1 MGVVWK
7 ARDTKLDREVAIKF
21 LPQAFAADTD
31 RMARFQREA
40 KLLASLHHPNIA
52 SIFGFETTADGSFL
66 VMELVEG
73 EDLAAVLGN
82 GAVPVDEAVDIARQ
96 IAEGLAEAHEKGIV
110 HRDLKPANVKR
121 MPDGKVKVL
130 DFGLA
135 RAYAD
140 PPEGEESATSAP
152 TMTAAMTRAG
162 AILGTAAYMSPEQA
176 RGKKIDRRADVWAF
190 GCVLYEMLTGMRC
203 FSGDTATDVLANIVT
218 QEPDWNALP
227 PDLPYRVR
235 ELLQHTLEKDPRR
248 RPRDMGD
255 IGLVI
260 EKSGVDVAT
269 PALPFESGRKSPRL
283 FFWGALFAL
292 SAAVVI
298 GLITRPWSRRPEPAN
313 ILEGAT
319 FTRMTDSAGSE
330 SSVAISRDGKNI
342 AYLSDRGG
350 RFNIWVVAVGT
361 GQPFNLTRERDLTV
375 VSFLR
380 SVDFSPDGSEV
391 WLPGSLFGRLQRM
404 PLNGGTPR
412 NWLDPHAINASW
424 SPDGEHVVYQTS
436 DPGDPLI
443 VANPDGSD
451 RREILNSGA
460 GFHQHYPTW
469 GADGW
474 IYMVRGRENTKEMD
488 LWRVRPDGTGVE
500 PLNTGT
506 LEPIFPTPVD
516 ENTLLFI
523 AQEQDG
529 AGPWLWSLDLE
540 DRSVRRLSF
549 GLERYTSISVSAD
562 GRRMAAS
569 VASPQ
574 AGLWQVPISDEI
586 VTENDV
592 SPFELPT
599 LRALAPRFGPEDL
612 FYLSSRGSRDGLW
625 RYGDGEANEI
635 WKGTEAPLLEPV
647 AVSNDGELIA
657 LVLRQNE
664 RNVLHVLSA
673 DGAEI
678 RVLASAIHVRGS
690 ISWSPDGAWVVAGG
704 NDPDGNRGLFKIN
717 VRGDQVERIVK
728 GQAVN
733 PVWSPAGDLIVYD
746 GPQVN
751 ATGPVLGVRPDG
763 KTVELPDMESLVP
776 GQRVRF
782 LPDGRGLI
790 HMKTSANFHQDFW
803 LLDLET
809 KEDRQL
815 TRLDDAGTISTFDIT
830 PDGTRIVFDRMREN
844 GDVVLIDLA
853 DRESE

>member
-227 PDLPYRVR
+227 PDLPFRVR

-298 GLITRPWSRRPEPAN
+298 GLIT
-313 ILEGAT
+313 G
-319 FTRMTDSAGSE
+319 
-330 SSVAISRDGKNI
+330 
-342 AYLSDRGG
+342 
-350 RFNIWVVAVGT
+350 
-361 GQPFNLTRERDLTV
+361 
-375 VSFLR
+375 
-380 SVDFSPDGSEV
+380 
-391 WLPGSLFGRLQRM
+391 
-404 PLNGGTPR
+404 
-412 NWLDPHAINASW
+412 
-424 SPDGEHVVYQTS
+424 
-436 DPGDPLI
+436 
-443 VANPDGSD
+443 
-451 RREILNSGA
+451 
-460 GFHQHYPTW
+460 
-469 GADGW
+469 
-474 IYMVRGRENTKEMD
+474 
-488 LWRVRPDGTGVE
+488 
-500 PLNTGT
+500 
-506 LEPIFPTPVD
+506 PVD
-516 ENTLLFI
+516 RNRPTYSKELL
-523 AQEQDG
+523 
-529 AGPWLWSLDLE
+529 
-540 DRSVRRLSF
+540 
-549 GLERYTSISVSAD
+549 
-562 GRRMAAS
+562 
-569 VASPQ
+569 SP
-574 AGLWQVPISDEI
+574 G
-586 VTENDV
+586 
-592 SPFELPT
+592 
-599 LRALAPRFGPEDL
+599 
-612 FYLSSRGSRDGLW
+612 
-625 RYGDGEANEI
+625 
-635 WKGTEAPLLEPV
+635 
-647 AVSNDGELIA
+647 
-657 LVLRQNE
+657 
-664 RNVLHVLSA
+664 
-673 DGAEI
+673 
-678 RVLASAIHVRGS
+678 
-690 ISWSPDGAWVVAGG
+690 
-704 NDPDGNRGLFKIN
+704 
-717 VRGDQVERIVK
+717 
-728 GQAVN
+728 
-733 PVWSPAGDLIVYD
+733 
-746 GPQVN
+746 
-751 ATGPVLGVRPDG
+751 
-763 KTVELPDMESLVP
+763 
-776 GQRVRF
+776 
-782 LPDGRGLI
+782 
-790 HMKTSANFHQDFW
+790 
-803 LLDLET
+803 
-809 KEDRQL
+809 
-815 TRLDDAGTISTFDIT
+815 
-830 PDGTRIVFDRMREN
+830 
-844 GDVVLIDLA
+844 
-853 DRESE
+853 